1 MRLLALPLE
10 ERVELAAREEV
21 RWAEQHATSSAQRAR
36 LEERGRDD
44 ARDDATAVEGAPPR
58 PPSKAAVEV
67 AGALPPPGAAEQAA
81 EEAAARAAAAE
92 PGPSAAAAAA
102 AATAAG
108 DGAQGAMAAAAAV
121 QAAEQAPSTFGHVV
135 ARDAE
140 VRRDAALDAALG
152 GGQRARAEQQAADG
166 EQQAAGGEQQ
176 AADGEHGAQTSEL
189 PEQPSTAAQEEGCRR
204 PWPKRRPRGRPMR
217 RQPQAAKPLAS
228 EPTKK
233 GVAQGG
239 AACAAVV
246 FPGECD
252 ALVWWR
258 CVARSKGRPG
268 DGAASKVQFAT
279 AHRHVAHAPPAG
291 RWPRRRPSRHTGTR
305 SSRQRVGNHA
315 ASSNETVAGPGG
327 RCTCRVQVS
336 HGCGDL

>member
-1 MRLLALPLE
+1 VRLLALPLE

-258 CVARSKGRPG
+258 CVARSRRAGPGMVRPVKCNLPLRTGTSPTRPQLG
-268 DGAASKVQFAT
+268 DGLGDDLRAT
-279 AHRHVAHAPPAG
+279 RALVLLAKESATMQHP
-291 RWPRRRPSRHTGTR
+291 
-305 SSRQRVGNHA
+305 

-327 RCTCRVQVS
+327 APLHLQ
-336 HGCGDL
+336 GPG